1 LGAAVVVTTLLSCT
15 MAAAAL
21 RYGRSRFDLQAIA
34 VTVLAASLAAGVTMV
49 HGLPASTPITLQAV
63 AAASAV
69 VFVARFPGRGRASPT
84 LIVMA
89 GIVVLAALVGAAVA
103 HRFAGWITVG
113 VMGLAALLTLAFAAV
128 RFRSTSHPRG
138 ASLQLVA
145 TTTLAAGLSLH
156 AVLPAGAI
164 TGWAAI
170 DTAWVPIALVVAS
183 GVACT
188 AALAYALV
196 GPSTA
201 LLDHVAWVSVPA
213 VLVGATAFWIAPEAG
228 VLVAVVCAVAVAT
241 VVGLVGRA
249 PDPVVGM
256 RIDEDA
262 GLPRRT
268 RETLVALDQLTDPLA
283 VQERVVEALTN
294 LVPGAQLELFRARTA
309 PDGAVEKARE
319 AKTLLVQAA
328 ARHGA
333 LVGHQMDEL
342 TEDERA
348 AFVEIGVDLI
358 VPVQAG
364 PVLYGLLAVR
374 ASGLDRAGI
383 AQARRFAD
391 LLALKLETH
400 RLYSELETQK
410 RLASLGTL
418 TAALAHDLRNPLSA
432 IRLNLQMLG
441 HHRGMLGADAECID
455 LALGEVDRLN
465 AELETLLDFSRP
477 VTLDADAFAPQVL
490 AAEATHQVA
499 GRFAERGVV
508 LRTEAAESLPM
519 LRGDVRRLARVLAN
533 LLDNASAASKPGSTV
548 VLRIVGGGDRIRLS
562 VEDRGSG
569 IAEEDLPRLFDPF
582 FTRRVDGTGLGLAIA
597 RKIVRA
603 HRGQLTVKST
613 LGRGST
619 FTVELPVGA

>member
-1 LGAAVVVTTLLSCT
+1 MGAAVVVTTLVSCT

-34 VTVLAASLAAGVTMV
+34 ITVLAASLAAAVV
-49 HGLPASTPITLQAV
+49 RVPDLPASTAIGLQAV
-63 AAASAV
+63 AAAAAV
-69 VFVARFPGRGRASPT
+69 AFVAKFPGRGRPSFPVLAST
-84 LIVMA
+84 VA
-89 GIVVLAALVGAAVA
+89 GVLAALVAAAGA
-103 HRFAGWITVG
+103 HRWAGWITVG
-113 VMGLAALLTLAFAAV
+113 VMGLASVVTLGLAAW

-145 TTTLAAGLSLH
+145 TTTIVAGLGLH

-164 TGWAAI
+164 LGWATV
-170 DTAWVPIALVVAS
+170 DVTWVPIAWVAAS
-183 GVACT
+183 GVACV

-196 GPSTA
+196 RPSATFV
-201 LLDHVAWVSVPA
+201 DHIGWVAVPA
-213 VLVGATAFWIAPEAG
+213 VLVGIVAWWTAG
-228 VLVAVVCAVAVAT
+228 SSAVVVTVVGAVAMAT

-249 PDPVVGM
+249 PELAGV
-256 RIDEDA
+256 RIDVDA
-262 GLPRRT
+262 ALPRRT

-294 LVPGAQLELFRARTA
+294 LLPGAQLELLRSRTA
-309 PDGAVEKARE
+309 PDGTLEKARE
-319 AKTLLVQAA
+319 VKTVLVQAA
-328 ARHGA
+328 SRHGA
-333 LVGHQMDEL
+333 LVSHQMDEL
-342 TEDERA
+342 TDEERRA
-348 AFVEIGVDLI
+348 FAEIGADLL

-364 PVLYGLLAVR
+364 PVLYGLLAVK
-374 ASGLDRAGI
+374 APSVDRADV

-418 TAALAHDLRNPLSA
+418 TAALAHDLRNPLSS
-432 IRLNLQMLG
+432 IKLNLQMLG
-441 HHRGMLGADAECID
+441 HQRERLGEDAECVD
-455 LALGEVDRLN
+455 LALEQVERLN
-465 AELETLLDFSRP
+465 LELETLLDFSRP
-477 VTLDADAFAPQVL
+477 VTLDADAFAPQTL

-499 GRFAERGVV
+499 GRFAERGVT
-508 LRTEAAESLPM
+508 LRTEAAEALPRM
-519 LRGDVRRLARVLAN
+519 RGDVRRLARVLAN
-533 LLDNASAASKPGSTV
+533 LLDNASAASQAGSAV
-548 VLRIVGGGDRIRLS
+548 VLRIAAVGDRVRFS

-603 HRGQLTVKST
+603 HRGQLTVTST
-613 LGRGST
+613 VGKGST
-619 FTVELPVGA
+619 FVVDLPVG